1 MYEAHLLLSKLNA
14 LFERTLG
21 LPPPAPDTDLL
32 DSGVLGSLEF
42 AGLLLQVADE
52 FDVKFNFED
61 MDLDRF
67 RSVAGIASFI
77 TQHRTA

>member
-1 MYEAHLLLSKLNA
+1 
-14 LFERTLG
+14 
-21 LPPPAPDTDLL
+21 
-32 DSGVLGSLEF
+32 VLGSLEF